1 MLWLFVIV
9 VFLLLSLSALLLLLL
24 LLLEENQI
32 SQNLTDN
39 SPSISFSQ
47 PVTWQTSN
55 MTSCHQG
62 LKLLTYVANA
72 TFSSSSVA
80 SRAFSALCVYS
91 MFRHHPH
98 LLGYLCAKFCF
109 FCGLHCWP
117 SPWTKIAYLINQSL
131 LSHSSSI
138 FDAQGTKACASE

>member
-47 PVTWQTSN
+47 PVT
-55 MTSCHQG
+55 
-62 LKLLTYVANA
+62 
-72 TFSSSSVA
+72 
-80 SRAFSALCVYS
+80 
-91 MFRHHPH
+91 
-98 LLGYLCAKFCF
+98 
-109 FCGLHCWP
+109 
-117 SPWTKIAYLINQSL
+117 
-131 LSHSSSI
+131 
-138 FDAQGTKACASE
+138 